1 MCHNSTSGTASHLR
15 WWQRWGPRKK
25 TEMVKLEG
33 KLTLLHVKC
42 KSPATVRHEVH
53 LKWAI
58 QLQFKGLVVVAAET
72 GLSGRVSPFLD
83 FCSHRS
89 LNNKYSPFSP
99 EYWKI
104 TVCRSIVL
112 FQRSGK
118 SKGRGWVMRI
128 CPATS
133 LWLWKR
139 IDLWISIWR
148 GRVKYWLNI
157 EIRVPDNNTIDCVWL
172 CQQEKKY
179 TSYMASYRVFLAE
192 CSLHNATRSD
202 LSMPVKIFFE
212 EVPHTGTHRGQSRQE
227 R

>member
-1 MCHNSTSGTASHLR
+1 MMAE
-15 WWQRWGPRKK
+15 GPREK
-25 TEMVKLEG
+25 TDMVKLEG
-33 KLTLLHVKC
+33 KLTLLHVKW
-42 KSPATVRHEVH
+42 KSPATVQHEVH

-58 QLQFKGLVVVAAET
+58 QLHFKELVVVAAET

-89 LNNKYSPFSP
+89 LNNKYSSFSP
-99 EYWKI
+99 EYWRI
-104 TVCRSIVL
+104 VVCRSIVL

-148 GRVKYWLNI
+148 GRVNYWLNI

-172 CQQEKKY
+172 CQQKKKN
-179 TSYMASYRVFLAE
+179 TSYCFLSRIS
-192 CSLHNATRSD
+192 CW
-202 LSMPVKIFFE
+202 MFFA
-212 EVPHTGTHRGQSRQE
+212 
-227 R
+227 